1 MAMIDEA
8 VIIGDGEHHRSI
20 DIVPVTSDPVL
31 FAEACNDM
39 YQMFERE
46 VFDTVIASESSGT
59 LFASVV
65 AEKTRSGVVVAG
77 SGRGSGIVREYENH
91 HGSRAVRFPEGIVKS
106 GTKVVIVADVLR
118 SGKDIRAI
126 IDIVEACGGI
136 VVKLASFVEDSDFK
150 ARKTVL
156 RGYPLQSRI
165 LTKDY

>member
-46 VFDTVIASESSGT
+46 VFDTVIASESSGM

-77 SGRGSGIVREYENH
+77 RGSGIVREYENH
-91 HGSRAVRFPEGIVKS
+91 HGSKAVRFPEGIVKS

-126 IDIVEACGGI
+126 IDIVEACGGT

>member
-1 MAMIDEA
+1 MATIDEV
-8 VIIGDGEHHRSI
+8 VIIRDGAHHRSI
-20 DIVPVTSDPVL
+20 DIAPVTSDPEL

-39 YQMFERE
+39 HQMFERE

-65 AEKTRSGVVVAG
+65 AEKT
-77 SGRGSGIVREYENH
+77 GRGIVIASSKRRSGIVREFENH
-91 HGSRAVRFPEGIVKS
+91 HGSRAVSIPEGIVAK

-118 SGKDIRAI
+118 SGRDIEAI
-126 IDIVEACGGI
+126 IGIVEACGGT

-150 ARKTVL
+150 VRKTVL
-156 RGYPLQSRI
+156 KGYPLQSRI